1 MFSISLNAFQLC
13 GLGDTQE
20 WELVTF
26 FEMKNSEKNAKM
38 VFPATHDRSCVL
50 CLDRHSLGYSYD
62 LKLSL

>member
-26 FEMKNSEKNAKM
+26 FEMKNSKKGPKWFSLQHMIEVA
-38 VFPATHDRSCVL
+38 FCVWTVIL
-50 CLDRHSLGYSYD
+50 
-62 LKLSL
+62 